1 MSLWGPG
8 TTWPVDLV
16 KFLKGLE
23 ILLVQ
28 NLGTMVLFLSFSSA
42 T

>member
-8 TTWPVDLV
+8 TTWPVDLG
-16 KFLKGLE
+16 KFLKNLE
-23 ILLVQ
+23 ILLVK
-28 NLGTMVLFLSFSSA
+28 NLGTMVLFLFFHSA

>member
-8 TTWPVDLV
+8 TTWPVDLG
-16 KFLKGLE
+16 KFLKNLE

-28 NLGTMVLFLSFSSA
+28 NLGTMALFLSFHSA